1 MRRSAPL
8 FPILGALMPAVILV
22 LTPVAADAQI
32 TRLVITER
40 DSPTFESHV
49 FGDVGTYEWL
59 IGYAE
64 GELDPADPRNAGI
77 VNLDRAPRNER
88 GRVEYT
94 VDVQILKPVDMVRGN
109 GRIFYDVLNR
119 GSKRALGHRI
129 NGGPNANDPRL
140 ASEIGT
146 GFLMNQGYTMV
157 WNGWQADVSP
167 ERGLMRGEF
176 PIPTQADGSPVT
188 GTHRH
193 EFIFNE
199 ARRFQNVSSSS
210 SGRVRPAALE
220 RLFQSASPAMTNPS
234 TATLS
239 YPAADLDPSLATLTV
254 RQHERDPRRTPAD
267 LRWSYV
273 SEYEIRIDRPAGFDG
288 GAIYEF
294 VYPAKDPV
302 VMGIGFAATRDV
314 VSFLRYEAEDQEGS
328 TNPTTG
334 HIEMAMAMGI
344 SQSGRFLRD
353 WLYQGFHED
362 LEGRV
367 VFEGILPIVAGS
379 RLTQVNIPFSVPGD
393 YARQHEQ
400 HTMPGHHFPF
410 TYGVLTDPISGQT
423 DGILARCETRG
434 NCPKIF
440 HIDSD
445 SEMWVATSSLVVTD
459 TQGGHIEL
467 PENVRAYLLAGHQH
481 SPAGEPSQGICQ
493 RLSNSLDYDD
503 LSRALIVAMDE
514 WITHGTEPPASR
526 YPNVRDGT
534 LVAPYHPRAAFV
546 AIPGFRYFGLAKKAR
561 LLDYSSLPPDEGPAY
576 PVFVGTKDADGNNI
590 AGIRHPFV
598 EVPRAT
604 YTGWNLRRAGLAEN
618 AVCGTGGSYV
628 PFAETEEER
637 RLTRD
642 ERLSLEERYPDQ
654 ESYVERIRQAAQR
667 LVQERLLLPDDVER
681 IVEQAQPN

>member
-1 MRRSAPL
+1 MRRSALL
-8 FPILGALMPAVILV
+8 FPIPGALMPALILV
-22 LTPVAADAQI
+22 LTPVGADAQI

-40 DSPTFESHV
+40 DSPTFEGHV

-77 VNLDRAPRNER
+77 VNLDSAPRNER

-94 VDVQILKPVDMVRGN
+94 VDVQILKPVDMARGN

-119 GSKRALGHRI
+119 GGKRAMGHRI
-129 NGGPNANDPRL
+129 NGGPNTNDPRL

-167 ERGLMRGEF
+167 ERGRMRGEF

-193 EFIFNE
+193 EFIFDD
-199 ARRFQNVSSSS
+199 
-210 SGRVRPAALE
+210 
-220 RLFQSASPAMTNPS
+220 MTNPS
-234 TATLS
+234 TATLN

-254 RQHERDPRRTPAD
+254 RQHERDPRQTPAD

-273 SEYEIRIDRPAGFDG
+273 SEDEIRIDRPAGFDG

-328 TNPTTG
+328 TNPLTG
-334 HIEMAMAMGI
+334 HIEMAMGMGI

-393 YARQHEQ
+393 YSRQHEQ

-423 DGILARCETRG
+423 DGILARCEARG

-440 HIDSD
+440 HIDTD
-445 SEMWVATSSLVVTD
+445 TEMWVATASLVVTD
-459 TQGGHIEL
+459 TRGGHIEL

-481 SPAGEPSQGICQ
+481 SPAGAPSQGICQ
-493 RLSNSLDYDD
+493 QLSNPLDYDAH
-503 LSRALIVAMDE
+503 SRALIVAMGE

-546 AIPGFRYFGLAKKAR
+546 AIPGFRYFGFAKKAR

-576 PVFVGTKDADGNNI
+576 PVLVGAKDADGNNI

-598 EVPRAT
+598 EVPTAT
-604 YTGWNLRRAGLAEN
+604 YTGWNLRRAGFAEN
-618 AVCGTGGSYV
+618 AVCGTTGSYV
-628 PFAETEEER
+628 PFAETEGER

-667 LVQERLLLPDDVER
+667 LVQERLLLPDDAER
-681 IVEQAQPN
+681 IVEQARPN